1 LINVAYFK
9 LFSILIISFTSS
21 FLFASNT
28 NLTAT
33 SGVGWKS
40 DLDPVISF
48 RSASDIFKRTDEQNG
63 AVMSF
68 LVSGG
73 LAGKK
78 GDGFYADLSVGSLL
92 SLQSME
98 NSILD
103 STIEAGYLFST
114 KKIHL
119 FALTGSFHNYSVN
132 FKNMRSLFIDPSLNF
147 SYLYD
152 GSDLF
157 SVFLRLG
164 ATYFIPTDSNV
175 KYLNGLSFFTELGNT
190 FFIHEFFSLDVF
202 TGMTFTF
209 LKDQNITYNRYN
221 DVFYGD
227 LDISGKYYSIYVG
240 TSGNLEIKN
249 FFIPVT
255 VKYSF
260 SRSFDE
266 DVHRMVY
273 WEDMDQLPTVVKKT
287 RTDSI
292 LELSIGAGY
301 MFSENYSLKAA
312 YDFYGDFSNI
322 NGEYGDYADYNRI
335 SHTVMLEFE
344 YAH

>member
-1 LINVAYFK
+1 LINAAYFK
-9 LFSILIISFTSS
+9 LLLISLIIFSS
-21 FLFASNT
+21 GFLYAVDT

-33 SGVGWKS
+33 GGFGWKS

-48 RSASDIFKRTDEQNG
+48 RSASDIFKRKEEQNG
-63 AVMSF
+63 TVMSF

-78 GDGFYADLSVGSLL
+78 GKGFFADLSVGSLL

-114 KKIHL
+114 KKVHL
-119 FALTGSFHNYSVN
+119 FALSASIHNYSVN
-132 FKNMRSLFIDPSLNF
+132 FKDMRSLFIDPSLNF

-152 GSDLF
+152 GNDVF
-157 SVFLRLG
+157 SIFFRLG

-175 KYLNGLSFFTELGNT
+175 KYLNGLSFFAELGNT
-190 FFIHEFFSLDVF
+190 FFIHESFSLDIF

-227 LDISGKYYSIYVG
+227 LDISGKYYSIYAG
-240 TSGNLEIKN
+240 TSANFEIKN
-249 FFIPVT
+249 FFVPVT
-255 VKYSF
+255 IKYSF

-266 DVHRMVY
+266 DVHKMVY
-273 WEDMDQLPTVVKKT
+273 WEDMDRLPTVVKKT
-287 RTDSI
+287 RTDNI
-292 LELSIGAGY
+292 LDLSVGAGY
-301 MFSENYSLKAA
+301 TFNEDYSLKLI
-312 YDFYGDFSNI
+312 YDLYGNFSNV

-335 SHTVMLEFE
+335 SHTLMLEFE
-344 YAH
+344 YVH